1 MSSIKNSIKFLTAYL
16 KDYKLALLWQIFCAT
31 LGGFGSIGGI
41 IGLQF
46 AMVSTK
52 NNDLAT
58 TSIICGSILGF
69 FFFTW
74 FFQYSQYWLNA
85 RISQKISKKIRN
97 RLFNKL
103 NKLPISFFDKNP
115 TGDIMSRF
123 INDAN
128 NISIF
133 LSDNFTDL
141 LGVIVWLIGMGI
153 ALYVISW
160 SMALI
165 TSLLFVI
172 SIWIVISKIKKSI
185 PYFDKLQKTLGNFTG
200 FLEEKIAGQIEIDL
214 FEQQD
219 IVKKEFDVMHK
230 ELYDLWEKAQLT
242 SFKIYPII
250 DFLINVNTIIILSI
264 CTLFVLFNIP
274 FMNFSIVIGS
284 QTGAVATLTIFVLLA
299 RNFLSPLNQLPSIVN
314 IGLGTNIGVQRIEQV
329 LNDVDEYNDIE
340 KLAILISM
348 DKNKLALKNEEKI
361 EDFKAL
367 QPSVEFKHV
376 NFNYIENEPVLKDIN
391 FKIKAGQLIGV
402 VGPTGSGK
410 TTIINLLNKMYEQTS
425 GEILIDNVSIKKI
438 NRDSL
443 RKNISTVLQDTFFF
457 NLSIKDN
464 IRLANPNA
472 SDEEIIM
479 ACKKAYCHE
488 IITNLPNGY
497 ETIVNS
503 NFSELS
509 KGQRQLIAIARAI
522 ISNANLVIFDEA
534 TSSVDVKTE
543 VLIQKAMIDLLK
555 NKTAILIA
563 HRLSTIRNADNILVI
578 NKGELIEQGNHK
590 ELLKLNG
597 FYAKLHNSQFDII
610 D

>member
-1 MSSIKNSIKFLTAYL
+1 MKSIKNSIRFLINYL

-31 LGGFGSIGGI
+31 LSGFISIAGT

-46 AMVSTK
+46 AIVSTQ
-52 NNDLAT
+52 NNDLT
-58 TSIICGSILGF
+58 TTAIICGTILGIF
-69 FFFTW
+69 CFNW
-74 FFQYSQYWLNA
+74 LFQYSQYWINA
-85 RISQKISKKIRN
+85 RIAQRISKKIRN
-97 RLFNKL
+97 RLFTKL
-103 NKLPISFFDKNP
+103 NKLPISFFDKHP

-133 LSDNFTDL
+133 LSDNFSDL
-141 LGVIVWLIGMGI
+141 IGVIVWLVGMGI

-165 TSLLFVI
+165 TTLLFII
-172 SIWIVISKIKKSI
+172 SIWIIVSKIKKSI
-185 PYFDKLQKTLGNFTG
+185 PFFDKLQKTLGEFTG
-200 FLEEKIAGQIEIDL
+200 LLEEKIAGQTEIDL

-219 IVKKEFDVMHK
+219 VVRKEFDAVHK
-230 ELYDLWEKAQLT
+230 ELYDLWEQAQLT
-242 SFKIYPII
+242 SIKIYPVI
-250 DFLINVNTIIILSI
+250 DFLININTIIILSI
-264 CTLFVLFNIP
+264 AVLFVLFNVP
-274 FMNFSIVIGS
+274 FMNFNIAVGS
-284 QTGAVATLTIFVLLA
+284 QSGAVATLTIFVLLA

-314 IGLGTNIGVQRIEQV
+314 IGLGTNVGIQRIEEV
-329 LNDVDEYNDIE
+329 FNDTDEYNDFE

-348 DKNKLALKNEEKI
+348 DKNKLALKNEDKV
-361 EDFKAL
+361 EDFVAL

-376 NFNYIENEPVLKDIN
+376 DFNYLENEPVLQDIN
-391 FKIKAGQLIGV
+391 FKIKAGQFIGV

-410 TTIINLLNKMYEQTS
+410 TTIINLLSKMYEPTK
-425 GEILIDNVSIKKI
+425 GEILIDNVSTKKI

-464 IRLANPNA
+464 IRLANANA
-472 SDEEIIM
+472 TDDEIIE

-488 IITNLPNGY
+488 IITNLPDGY

-522 ISNANLVIFDEA
+522 ITDANLVIFDEA

-543 VLIQKAMIDLLK
+543 ALIQKAMADLLK

-563 HRLSTIRNADNILVI
+563 HRLSTIRNADNILVV
-578 NKGELIEQGNHK
+578 NKGKLIEQGNHE